1 MKQRSMYK
9 KWAAFICG
17 QTGLD
22 KEREEIFAYALE
34 ILVVNIGN
42 LCLTLLVGWLL
53 GVFPGTIAC
62 IAVATAFRHTAGGAH
77 SGSPWRCAI
86 ATMVIF
92 PLLAL
97 LAHAFI
103 PLPDVYRYT
112 LAVLAIIAGTALTA
126 VFAPVDSASAPI
138 ISDLRRQRLKRNSI
152 LVLIAIAFTMIALT
166 VISGPL
172 AGELM
177 TCITFSLLWVSFNLT
192 EFAKRMWLTIDRV
205 NH

>member
-9 KWAAFICG
+9 QWADFICC

-22 KEREEIFAYALE
+22 QEQEEVFAYALE
-34 ILVVNIGN
+34 ILVINIGN
-42 LCLTLLVGWLL
+42 LCLTFLVGWLL
-53 GVFPGTIAC
+53 GVLPGTVAC

-97 LAHAFI
+97 LARYFI
-103 PLPDVYRYT
+103 TLPVIYHY
-112 LAVLAIIAGTALTA
+112 VLAILAMITGTALTA
-126 VFAPVDSASAPI
+126 KLAPVDSDSAPI
-138 ISDLRRQRLKRNSI
+138 ISDTRRQRLKRNSM
-152 LVLIAIAFTMIALT
+152 LVLAVIALTMAALT
-166 VISGPL
+166 VIPGPL

-177 TCITFSLLWVSFNLT
+177 TCIAFSLLWVSFNLT